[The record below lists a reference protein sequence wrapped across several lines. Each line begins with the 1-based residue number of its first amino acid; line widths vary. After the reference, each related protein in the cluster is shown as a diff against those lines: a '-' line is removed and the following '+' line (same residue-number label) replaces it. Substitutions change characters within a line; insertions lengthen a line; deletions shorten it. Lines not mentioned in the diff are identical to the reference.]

1 MKKRTKKDLLKYGM
15 IIAALMAAVSVS
27 GCNKDKTPPEPAE
40 KAEPTK
46 ETEPT
51 KEDAEPA
58 KADAGDK
65 VSTALQGKLI
75 GLKDG
80 GIAEAE
86 LTGSPEYYVLYHSAS
101 W

>member
-27 GCNKDKTPPEPAE
+27 GCNKDKTPPEPA
-40 KAEPTK
+40 K
-46 ETEPT
+46 E
-51 KEDAEPA
+51 AEPA

-65 VSTALQGKLI
+65 VSTVLQGKLI

>member
-40 KAEPTK
+40 KAEPS
-46 ETEPT
+46 